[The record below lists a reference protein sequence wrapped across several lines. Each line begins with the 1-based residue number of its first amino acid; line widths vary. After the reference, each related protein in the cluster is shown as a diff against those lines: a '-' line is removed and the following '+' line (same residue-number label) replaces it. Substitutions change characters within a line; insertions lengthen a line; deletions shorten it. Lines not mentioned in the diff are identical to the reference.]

1 MHAGL
6 MYTIFNQI
14 LELLLIFDMI
24 VNVLRSYY
32 NEQGVLV
39 YEMKAI
45 RIKYFSS
52 YFLIDL
58 VAAIPFQILVQVWC
72 SDPRETVGID
82 ISVAYSTGG
91 CCACTGHVVARK
103 CAHHSM
109 RY

>member
-45 RIKYFSS
+45 RIKYFLS
-52 YFLIDL
+52 LIH
-58 VAAIPFQILVQVWC
+58 I
-72 SDPRETVGID
+72 
-82 ISVAYSTGG
+82 
-91 CCACTGHVVARK
+91 
-103 CAHHSM
+103 
-109 RY
+109 